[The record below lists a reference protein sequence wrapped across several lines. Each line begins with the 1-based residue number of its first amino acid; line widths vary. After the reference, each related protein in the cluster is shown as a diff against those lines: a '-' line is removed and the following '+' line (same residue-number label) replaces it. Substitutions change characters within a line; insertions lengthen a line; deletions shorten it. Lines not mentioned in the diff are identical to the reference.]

1 MFVLDASA
9 LIAYLREEPGKEIVK
24 QALIEGS
31 TCSAANWSESMQ
43 KALARGDDWDAMRQL
58 VESYEMVIAPVTRAD
73 AEWAAVYWQTHQNL
87 SLADRLCLALADR
100 LGATVLTSDAMWGT
114 EAPVQQIR

>member
-9 LIAYLREEPGKEIVK
+9 LLAFLQIEPGHDVVEA
-24 QALIEGS
+24 ALTNGAA
-31 TCSAANWSESMQ
+31 CSAANWSEAVQ
-43 KALARGDDWDAMRQL
+43 KSLRDGRDWDAMRQL
-58 VESYEMVIAPVTRAD
+58 VESYEMVIEPVTRAD

-87 SLADRLCLALADR
+87 SLADRLCLALTDR
-100 LGATVLTSDAMWGT
+100 LGATVLTSDAMWGN